1 MQQGTALISHYFSF
15 KLCILLVRD
24 VKFFTSKINLSQ
36 QPTRQFSCSLPL
48 PELLVTFKKT
58 PTKQN
63 TDPELEASG
72 RLGTKP
78 NAIKNAE
85 CCRNLLIGCLM
96 FLLAFF
102 IAVVTGGNPSV
113 RGLAQSLSASFLI
126 SQH

>member
-1 MQQGTALISHYFSF
+1 M
-15 KLCILLVRD
+15 
-24 VKFFTSKINLSQ
+24 
-36 QPTRQFSCSLPL
+36 
-48 PELLVTFKKT
+48 
-58 PTKQN
+58 
-63 TDPELEASG
+63 DPELEASG

-78 NAIKNAE
+78 SAIKNAE
-85 CCRNLLIGCLM
+85 CCSNLLIGYLM

>member
-1 MQQGTALISHYFSF
+1 MQQRTTLISHHFLF

-24 VKFFTSKINLSQ
+24 VKFFTSNISQSQ
-36 QPTRQFSCSLPL
+36 QPILQFSFSLPL
-48 PELLVTFKKT
+48 PELSVTFKKK
-58 PTKQN
+58 PHK
-63 TDPELEASG
+63 AKHRSRSG

-85 CCRNLLIGCLM
+85 CCRNLLIGYLM

-113 RGLAQSLSASFLI
+113 RGLAQSLSAGFLI